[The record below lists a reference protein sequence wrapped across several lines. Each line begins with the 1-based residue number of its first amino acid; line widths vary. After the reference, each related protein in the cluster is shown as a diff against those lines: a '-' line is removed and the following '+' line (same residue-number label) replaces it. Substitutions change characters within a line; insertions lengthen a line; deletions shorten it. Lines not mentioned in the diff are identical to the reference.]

1 VDEEYD
7 IIRGRDAQRQI
18 ISTATEVCER
28 VKSTLGPLGMDK
40 LLVDKMGNSQLTND
54 GASILKMS
62 QDRDPI
68 ARMITEVAK
77 SQEETAFDGTTSTI
91 IILGELL
98 DKGDELV
105 EMGVHP
111 NAVTKG
117 YRRALEIAIESARE
131 NAQESFTPY
140 EAAMKVARTAITG
153 KSAED
158 YIELLAD
165 ICAKAAEMAEPN
177 NIKLIGR
184 PGNPL
189 DTELI
194 EGVVILKQNIYA
206 TDETEFEG
214 RILLIDE
221 EMAPPIA
228 NISLADPE
236 KIKQIQ
242 QVQDDFMQNRLA
254 AIDELGVSAVLC
266 QKGMDSRARQHFR
279 RKGILAV
286 RNIRKSD
293 MGRIAKATNGEIA
306 TDLADIREEE
316 LGHGLCQIR
325 GKDGPNPYIQVIGED
340 KGVASIVLPAPTE
353 QSAAEFQRV
362 MDDAIGVA
370 YITVKSPKIVPGAGS
385 IQARMAAAIRES
397 EPMESSREELAK
409 QAFGE
414 ALLVIPQTLAE
425 SASHMDVLDT
435 LFALKKDPSLGV
447 DPPNNR
453 VTDMTWVLEPLTLVE
468 SCLNTSTENAISLLR
483 TDAIQKARPIQETFA
498 DDML

>member
-1 VDEEYD
+1 M
-7 IIRGRDAQRQI
+7 
-18 ISTATEVCER
+18 
-28 VKSTLGPLGMDK
+28 GPLGMDK

-131 NAQESFTPY
+131 HAQESLTPY
-140 EAAMKVARTAITG
+140 EAAIKVARTAITG

-165 ICAKAAEMAEPN
+165 VCAKAAEMAEPN

-221 EMAPPIA
+221 EIAPPVA
-228 NISLADPE
+228 NINLADPE
-236 KIKQIQ
+236 KIIVSQ
-242 QVQDDFMQNRLA
+242 Q
-254 AIDELGVSAVLC
+254 
-266 QKGMDSRARQHFR
+266 
-279 RKGILAV
+279 
-286 RNIRKSD
+286 
-293 MGRIAKATNGEIA
+293 
-306 TDLADIREEE
+306 
-316 LGHGLCQIR
+316 
-325 GKDGPNPYIQVIGED
+325 
-340 KGVASIVLPAPTE
+340 
-353 QSAAEFQRV
+353 
-362 MDDAIGVA
+362 
-370 YITVKSPKIVPGAGS
+370 
-385 IQARMAAAIRES
+385 
-397 EPMESSREELAK
+397 
-409 QAFGE
+409 
-414 ALLVIPQTLAE
+414 
-425 SASHMDVLDT
+425 
-435 LFALKKDPSLGV
+435 
-447 DPPNNR
+447 
-453 VTDMTWVLEPLTLVE
+453 
-468 SCLNTSTENAISLLR
+468 
-483 TDAIQKARPIQETFA
+483 
-498 DDML
+498 